1 MRELKPDVVT
11 MDIEM
16 PEMDG
21 ITALKQIIE
30 GTCHAR

>member
-1 MRELKPDVVT
+1 

-21 ITALKQIIE
+21 IEASKLIKGLITNNLSKCE
-30 GTCHAR
+30 